1 MDYNIGPCD
10 QTEDGTVHPTVSVYP
25 SPPKGHQAATEGA
38 GEALPGPHQTGE
50 RPERAQ
56 GKPEENQGWVSE
68 NLSTAGSC
76 GEL

>member
-1 MDYNIGPCD
+1 MQNLITDDNYRGNLKVGPCD
-10 QTEDGTVHPTVSVYP
+10 QTEDGTVHSTVSVYP

-56 GKPEENQGWVSE
+56 GKLEENQG
-68 NLSTAGSC
+68 
-76 GEL
+76 